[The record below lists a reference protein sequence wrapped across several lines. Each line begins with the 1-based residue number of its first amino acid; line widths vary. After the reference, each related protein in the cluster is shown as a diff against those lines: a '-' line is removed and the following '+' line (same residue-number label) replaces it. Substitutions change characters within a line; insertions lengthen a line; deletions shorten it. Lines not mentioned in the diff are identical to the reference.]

1 VRSEGP
7 PRKGLLVYNPR
18 AGSRDRREAMRA
30 AVATAARAGL
40 ALLPLETER
49 RGHATELVEAHI
61 AEGPDLVA
69 VGGGDGTLA
78 EVAAAAET
86 LDRHSTPI
94 ALLPTGTTNV
104 IAREYGIGRSLAEAE
119 KHLLSRRTRPLS
131 VFRAWSGP
139 PGASASRASVL
150 SVGVGF
156 DARVMSRAVPL
167 LKRLFGRTGI
177 GWTATVEWLRYEFPE
192 IAVEG
197 LDPEGRPFSAE
208 ATFAVATNTKRYGGE
223 PILSPFADPE
233 SPLLELVLFS
243 ARGRWPLIRF
253 YGRLSRGRAEHL
265 EMAGVE
271 RRRVSE
277 VTARSLAGYE
287 LEVHVDGDAAGTTPV
302 SVRPAGRIRLVVP
315 EET

>member
-1 VRSEGP
+1 ME
-7 PRKGLLVYNPR
+7 
-18 AGSRDRREAMRA
+18 A
-30 AVATAARAGL
+30 AVASAARAGL
-40 ALLPLETER
+40 ELLPYETER
-49 RGHATELVEAHI
+49 RGHATELVEAHL

-86 LDRHSTPI
+86 LDRHGTPI

-104 IAREYGIGRSLAEAE
+104 IAREYGIGRTVADAE

-131 VFRAWSGP
+131 VF
-139 PGASASRASVL
+139 SAAGRASVL

-177 GWTATVEWLRYEFPE
+177 GWSATIEWLRYEFPE
-192 IAVEG
+192 IAIEG
-197 LDPEGRPFSAE
+197 LDAGGRPFSRE

-223 PILSPFADPE
+223 PILSPWADPE
-233 SPLLELVLFS
+233 SPLLELVLFT
-243 ARGRWPLIRF
+243 AHGRWPLIRF
-253 YGRLSRGRAEHL
+253 YGRLARCRAEHL
-265 EMAGVE
+265 KMPGVE
-271 RRRVSE
+271 RLAVSE

-302 SVRPAGRIRLVVP
+302 SVRPAGRVRLVVP
-315 EET
+315 EEP